1 MAGNIIL
8 KGKKKVLP
16 IAIRNEMKNIF
27 HTGDL
32 GWEKQNPMPDP
43 LYTNIVSDINEIISN
58 IIACQKYRKTSP
70 REPLLYHDIPKGSLE

>member
-43 LYTNIVSDINEIISN
+43 LYTGL
-58 IIACQKYRKTSP
+58 T
-70 REPLLYHDIPKGSLE
+70 